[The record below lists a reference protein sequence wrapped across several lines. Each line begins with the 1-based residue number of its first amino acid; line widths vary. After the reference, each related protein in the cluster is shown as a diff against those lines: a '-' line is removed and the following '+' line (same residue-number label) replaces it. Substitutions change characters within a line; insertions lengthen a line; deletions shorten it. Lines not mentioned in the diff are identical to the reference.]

1 MTDPRGRGGAGG
13 LTPPVAT
20 AFAVVG
26 VFALLIGGF
35 GMLSL
40 FTGAEV
46 LPVSGLGQ
54 LPGIVG
60 GAFSVGAFA
69 LSTWFAVR
77 PERRRYGSAAIVT
90 VATVLAYLVG
100 VLAGGVLSGV
110 DGARIVAA
118 VGAFA
123 TSWFAVVL
131 AAAALVGGWG
141 AIALVR
147 TAAERPRWPWERD
160 DD

>member
-13 LTPPVAT
+13 LAPPVAT
-20 AFAVVG
+20 AFAVAG
-26 VFALLIGGF
+26 FFALVIAGF

-46 LPVSGLGQ
+46 LAVSGLGQ

-60 GAFSVGAFA
+60 GAFAVGAFGV
-69 LSTWFAVR
+69 STWFALR
-77 PERRRYGSAAIVT
+77 AERTRYGSALIVM
-90 VATVLAYLVG
+90 VATFLAYLVG
-100 VLAGGVLSGV
+100 VPVGGVLSGV
-110 DGARIVAA
+110 DAARVVAA
-118 VGAFA
+118 VGGFA

-131 AAAALVGGWG
+131 AAAALVAGWA

-160 DD
+160 ED